1 MSKRSI
7 AFLLIAGLPT
17 LVFVG
22 SLLFYP
28 QRDLLILWPREAPA
42 LGAVIPLVV
51 GVVGY
56 CALALWILADGTRAR
71 WRAIGLIGLATVGAL
86 AVQIVVTRAGEPDV
100 WVALLRRTYAWKATG
115 YWTVGAPVTDVADF
129 IGNYPAR
136 AESYPVHQSR
146 HPPGLS
152 LVFTLGTRL
161 FEAAPGLADA
171 IAAPLREQSCQS
183 LLSPS
188 VPGPVMAAGLFG
200 AIVEIVLAMLAV
212 VPLYFLVKRLAGP
225 GAAAWAVAL
234 YPLAP
239 GFGMWVSQF
248 DRGFALIT
256 ATVLLLCEGIVTAN
270 SRRDALAA
278 GVVLSVASF
287 LSFGS
292 LPIAGIAAVYSLVRV
307 WQTTPALAASLKVRP
322 RGAAVRAALAL
333 LRPRLIQGALA
344 LAGMSTVWIAAF
356 VFFRLDVFAL
366 WRAIF
371 GSHLDI
377 PFPYWPFVA
386 WHPWDIITFAGVP
399 LVAIAFTAGWKR
411 AAPLTA
417 AFAVT
422 LGVLSLAHIAR
433 GETGRVWLFF
443 MPLAVG
449 AAAIVLASRPRA
461 EQVTVVVLLAVQLVA
476 QASVMRVLNE
486 IGIFPEA
493 LPPASVPAGASVIDT
508 RFGAR
513 GQIALLAYEMS
524 PAAPNATA
532 TVTLYWQRMSAE
544 PIDTS
549 YRAFIHI
556 ARDESDQSRVGSQD
570 GMPVRDLFPTTCWQ
584 KDVVVKDR
592 REVPIA
598 KDAPPGRYPVFVG
611 LYDMTAGARPP
622 TFASPPARELYGSI
636 LLPEPAV
643 VR

>member
-1 MSKRSI
+1 MSKKSV
-7 AFLLIAGLPT
+7 FLLIAGAPT
-17 LVFVG
+17 LVFIAF
-22 SLLFYP
+22 LLFYP
-28 QRDLLILWPREAPA
+28 QRDLLILWAREVPA
-42 LGAVIPLVV
+42 LEAVIPLVI
-51 GVVGY
+51 GVVAY
-56 CALALWILADGTRAR
+56 CALALWILAERTPAR
-71 WRAIGLIGLATVGAL
+71 WRAIGLVGLATVGAL
-86 AVQIVVTRAGEPDV
+86 VVQIVVTRAGEPDV

-115 YWTVGAPVTDVADF
+115 YWTVGAPVSDVADF

-136 AESYPVHQSR
+136 VEDYPVHVSR

-161 FEAAPGLADA
+161 FEAAPGLAES
-171 IAAPLREQSCQS
+171 IAAPLREQSCQG

-188 VPGPVMAAGLFG
+188 VPAPVMASGLFG
-200 AIVEIVLAMLAV
+200 AIVEIAMAMLTV

-225 GAAAWAVAL
+225 RAAAWAAAL

-256 ATVLLLCEGIVTAN
+256 VTVLLLCEGIVTAN
-270 SRRDALAA
+270 SRRHALAA
-278 GVVLSVASF
+278 GIVLSFATF
-287 LSFGS
+287 LSFGNV
-292 LPIAGIAAVYSLVRV
+292 PIAGIAAVYSLVRI
-307 WQTTPALAASLKVRP
+307 WQTTPALQASAKARP
-322 RGAAVRAALAL
+322 LGAALRSSIAIL
-333 LRPRLIQGALA
+333 LPRITQGALA
-344 LAGMSTVWIAAF
+344 LAGMTTVWIAAF
-356 VFFRLDVFAL
+356 IFFRLDFFAL

-371 GSHLDI
+371 DSHLDI

-399 LVAIAFTAGWKR
+399 LVAIAVTAGWKR

-417 AFAVT
+417 AFVIT

-443 MPLAVG
+443 TPLAVG
-449 AAAIVLASRPRA
+449 AAAIVLASRARV
-461 EQVTVVVLLAVQLVA
+461 EQIAVVALLAAQLVA
-476 QASVMRVLNE
+476 QASVMRVMKE
-486 IGIFPEA
+486 IGLFPEA
-493 LPPASVPAGASVIDT
+493 LPPASVPAGATAIDT

-513 GQIALLAYEMS
+513 GQIALLAYEIS
-524 PAAPNATA
+524 PAAPNGSAS
-532 TVTLYWQRMSAE
+532 VTLYWQRMSAD

-549 YRAFIHI
+549 YRAFVHI
-556 ARDESDQSRVGSQD
+556 ARDEADQARVGSQD
-570 GMPVRDLFPTTCWQ
+570 GMPVQDLFPTTCWQ
-584 KDVVVKDR
+584 KDVVVKDIR
-592 REVPIA
+592 NVPIT
-598 KDAPPGRYPVFVG
+598 KDAPPGRYPVFIG

-636 LLPEPAV
+636 LLPEPAI